1 MRQPQ
6 LRPPKKV
13 RTPKLLQRLLLGLSL
28 LAAVGSGSV
37 AAYVVY
43 EATATPPVQSAPDLQ
58 LMAGDPGGVYD
69 RPPVT
74 PMPSPA
80 PPPPPSPPL
89 ANTPFRLVIDSI
101 GVNAPVVAEGL
112 DENQVPVVPLNS
124 YQVVWFTFS
133 AQPGTGGNAVFAGH
147 VTWNG
152 RAVFYYLSELAAGD
166 TIRLEGDDGTTLLY
180 TVTDSFMVDENDPN
194 ATSVMYST
202 GSSADEVTLISC
214 DGSFYRTNN
223 PVSGGDYTGRRVVRA
238 SLTSKQLGTDSEP
251 SAGE

>member
-1 MRQPQ
+1 
-6 LRPPKKV
+6 
-13 RTPKLLQRLLLGLSL
+13 LLGLSL
-28 LAAVGSGSV
+28 LAAAGSSSV
-37 AAYVVY
+37 ATYLVY
-43 EATATPPVQSAPDLQ
+43 EATLTPPPVQSAPDLQ
-58 LMAGDPGGVYD
+58 LLAGDPGGVYD

-74 PMPSPA
+74 PTPSPMPTPSLSPTPA

-101 GVNAPVVAEGL
+101 GVNAAVVAEGL
-112 DENQVPVVPLNS
+112 DENLVPVVPLNS
-124 YQVVWFTFS
+124 YQVAWFTFS

-202 GSSADEVTLISC
+202 GSSADELTLISC